1 MRREKGLGERGG
13 TYPSRRGV
21 LEAGFFQ
28 QTKGENR
35 PKKKENIR
43 KYSWQNTI
51 EILILNVEQDVEPSQ
66 TCEDEKK
73 ERVRREGKNLP
84 ELENDSG
91 TGILLETDEDN
102 KPKEREK
109 TLENMIYKNRIEILT
124 ADCQIEPNLWGWEER
139 KG

>member
-1 MRREKGLGERGG
+1 MK
-13 TYPSRRGV
+13 
-21 LEAGFFQ
+21 
-28 QTKGENR
+28 
-35 PKKKENIR
+35 
-43 KYSWQNTI
+43 
-51 EILILNVEQDVEPSQ
+51 QDVEPSQ

-109 TLENMIYKNRIEILT
+109 TLENIVDKIQLKYLS
-124 ADCQIEPNLWGWEER
+124 
-139 KG
+139 

>member
-1 MRREKGLGERGG
+1 MRVRREKGLGERGG

-43 KYSWQNTI
+43 KWPRKVISI
-51 EILILNVEQDVEPSQ
+51 EILILNAKQDFEPSQ

-109 TLENMIYKNRIEILT
+109 TLENIVDKIQLKYLS
-124 ADCQIEPNLWGWEER
+124 
-139 KG
+139 